1 MAKVTRR
8 PGPGA
13 KRLKTFLKETHGFVG
28 KVGWFASAHYPDGVP
43 VAYVAVIQEYG
54 YPEGNIPPRLGM
66 RATVEEK
73 RREWAALI
81 ARTSKAILAGD
92 MTGRVAMETIGLK
105 AAGDIRKHITSVY
118 QPPLKPD
125 TVRAR
130 LAGKNQGK
138 YVLLSVAKPLVHT
151 GHLLATLT
159 NIVEYKG

>member
-1 MAKVTRR
+1 MPKVTRR

-13 KRLKTFLKETHGFVG
+13 KRLQTFLTQTRGLVG
-28 KVGWFASAHYPDGVP
+28 KVGWFASAHYPDGTP
-43 VAYVAVIQEYG
+43 VAYVAAIQEYG

-66 RATVEEK
+66 RATAAEK
-73 RREWAALI
+73 QREWGALV
-81 ARTSKAILAGD
+81 ARTSKAVLAGQ
-92 MTGRVAMETIGLK
+92 MTGHAAMETIGLK
-105 AAGDIRKHITSVY
+105 AAGDIRKHITGVF

-138 YVLLSVAKPLVHT
+138 YVLVSIAKPLVHT

-159 NIVEYKG
+159 NTVEKKG